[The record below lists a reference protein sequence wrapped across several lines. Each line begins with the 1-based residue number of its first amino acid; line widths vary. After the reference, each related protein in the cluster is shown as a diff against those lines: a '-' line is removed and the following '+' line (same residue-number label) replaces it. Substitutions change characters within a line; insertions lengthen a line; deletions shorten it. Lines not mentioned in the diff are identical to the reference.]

1 MATSLK
7 KLILVAER
15 NIEKP
20 WVHGDGQIIEI
31 DGQTDREPTE
41 EEVFVGVY
49 SKLEESKRGQ
59 QFYFSLRNRIDKLR
73 DSIAYVVKMFKGGSC
88 L

>member
-1 MATSLK
+1 MATSMK

-31 DGQTDREPTE
+31 DENSQLEPKE
-41 EEVFVGVY
+41 NEVFVGVY
-49 SKLEESKRGQ
+49 SKLEESKRGH
-59 QFYFSLRNRIDKLR
+59 QFYFSMRNRIDILR
-73 DSIAYVVKMFKGGSC
+73 DSIAHVVKMFKSGSI
-88 L
+88 